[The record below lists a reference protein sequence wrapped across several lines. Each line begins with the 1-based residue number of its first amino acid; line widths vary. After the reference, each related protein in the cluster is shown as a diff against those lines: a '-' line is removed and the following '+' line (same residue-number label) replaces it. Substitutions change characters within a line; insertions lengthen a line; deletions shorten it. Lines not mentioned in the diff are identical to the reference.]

1 MLIYWRAYDLS
12 PQKWDDDLRLSKAA
26 ARQGMGE
33 MMFFLLA
40 FSERV
45 SSSCIHLYLQR
56 MAGYHIHVGKKPQSH
71 NVAF

>member
-33 MMFFLLA
+33 MMFF
-40 FSERV
+40 F
-45 SSSCIHLYLQR
+45 
-56 MAGYHIHVGKKPQSH
+56 VGILREG
-71 NVAF
+71 